1 MKIGFSSF
9 SFFDRLNDGRM
20 NIRDVIEWVSASG
33 ADHLELATMSFSPK
47 GQDEHW
53 NLDDDAD
60 LVGGIRTANASGVE
74 LSGLCIPADFL
85 VPADERRHQIERVKH
100 HIRLSDSLGIRH
112 VRHDVVQWKYAG
124 TDVAEFE
131 RSLPILADASREIAQ
146 FAAGY
151 GIVTSVENHGF
162 YLNAGERVRR
172 LIHEVNEPN
181 FRTTLDVGN
190 FLCVDD
196 DPLLST
202 RNNLPLAS
210 FVHLKDF
217 YIRDEDRRLDESWLT
232 TLSGKHLL
240 GSIVGFGDM
249 PTEAILR
256 AIVESGYDGHVSI
269 EFEGLEDSLVG
280 CAKGL
285 GNTRAILERLH
296 QESSTRTELLVES

>member
-9 SFFDRLNDGRM
+9 SFFDRVNDGRM
-20 NIRDVIEWVSASG
+20 SVREIIEWVAASG
-33 ADHLELATMSFSPK
+33 GDHLELATMTFSPK
-47 GQDEHW
+47 GGDEYW
-53 NLDDDAD
+53 NLDDDDD
-60 LVGGIRTANASGVE
+60 LINAIRTNSRSSDVE
-74 LSGLCIPADFL
+74 LSGLCIPANFL
-85 VPADERRHQIERVKH
+85 VSTEERQQQIERAKH
-100 HIRLSDSLGIRH
+100 HIRLSDSLGIRF

-131 RSLPILADASREIAQ
+131 RSLPVIVDASREIAQ

-162 YLNAGERVRR
+162 YLNASERVRR
-172 LIHEVNEPN
+172 LIYEVNEPN

-190 FLCVDD
+190 FLCVDE
-196 DPLLST
+196 DPFFAT
-202 RNNLPLAS
+202 VTNLPLAS

-217 YIRDEDRRLDESWLT
+217 YIRGRDRQLDGSWLT

-249 PTEAILR
+249 PTESILR
-256 AIVESGYDGHVSI
+256 SIVDSGYDGYVSI

-280 CAKGL
+280 CEKGL
-285 GNTRAILERLH
+285 ANTRRILDGFADLGPHTDGVDR
-296 QESSTRTELLVES
+296 